1 MADPRSTD
9 PIVLGEVPTGPQ
21 MVELWRSTD
30 GRFAGSRSRIR
41 WARDVQNKEPATRS
55 APSDATAFTLP
66 ERLMAV
72 TMTNSMASQYGVPE
86 LTRYGRPSPTDKAD
100 EIETIMKATLERL
113 VDVVDLFGKGTQDGQ
128 WGVAV
133 LPAETDWASVPV
145 YSEEGYS
152 LDSEDRGPAD
162 AGYAGRDGARSRR
175 KYDKDREDWLSD
187 QDYVTVDLLD
197 PTDCAPILVRGTHG
211 RKFEARGIVVRR
223 LFSRED
229 LLVRGY
235 RCVALASERATLIP
249 RGDRP
254 NRIGKGGQL
263 WLYTAY
269 LTLWDDDKEALV
281 PCVAYSV
288 AGQTT
293 YRRAADSEEDQPA
306 LINLAETYGITTPM
320 WGYYWGMHTADPDP
334 DRVGIPFMDAYADLV
349 LALERM
355 IAAGV
360 YHAERSA
367 FRGSW
372 VEPGENVP
380 AAAYTETVENQL
392 RLKKFDAPQSGELV
406 TAPGRVIPDAPPPLG
421 SAATQMMAAMHMQLQ
436 QTAPDPSNPAGT
448 GASGHAMSLAS
459 GLIEAAHGDIPR
471 GVLACYQDLVCW
483 VLECLC
489 AVMRTYEVPYVLD
502 ANEELPPESPGARR
516 YVTQRYVLT
525 ERDIGRSYKLSAT
538 WRQKPDPTNVTLTM
552 DAAMRGFASHADV
565 LEARGETN
573 TNLKLAEILYYRAVM
588 TPGTPENLEL
598 SAYAA
603 RRRGEME
610 KAQQMELQAKGMLAP
625 QGTPNAAIA
634 PEAQQAAD
642 AAAGG
647 MPAEGPMG
655 PSGIQTGV
663 RSSIAASVQGATGG
677 GPTTADAM
685 AAGQLGVRPALA
697 GANGTAPGASGG
709 PV

>member
-1 MADPRSTD
+1 MSS
-9 PIVLGEVPTGPQ
+9 IL
-21 MVELWRSTD
+21 
-30 GRFAGSRSRIR
+30 
-41 WARDVQNKEPATRS
+41 
-55 APSDATAFTLP
+55 
-66 ERLMAV
+66 AV
-72 TMTNSMASQYGVPE
+72 GWD
-86 LTRYGRPSPTDKAD
+86 RK
-100 EIETIMKATLERL
+100 
-113 VDVVDLFGKGTQDGQ
+113 
-128 WGVAV
+128 
-133 LPAETDWASVPV
+133 V
-145 YSEEGYS
+145 Y
-152 LDSEDRGPAD
+152 
-162 AGYAGRDGARSRR
+162 
-175 KYDKDREDWLSD
+175 
-187 QDYVTVDLLD
+187 
-197 PTDCAPILVRGTHG
+197 I
-211 RKFEARGIVVRR
+211 
-223 LFSRED
+223 
-229 LLVRGY
+229 
-235 RCVALASERATLIP
+235 
-249 RGDRP
+249 
-254 NRIGKGGQL
+254 
-263 WLYTAY
+263 
-269 LTLWDDDKEALV
+269 WDDEKEALV

-293 YRRAADSEEDQPA
+293 YRRSEGSEEDQPA
-306 LINLAETYGITTPM
+306 LINLAETYGITTAM

-406 TAPGRVIPDAPPPLG
+406 TAPGRVMPDAPPPLG
-421 SAATQMMAAMHMQLQ
+421 SAATQMMAAMQQQLQ

-471 GVLACYQDLVCW
+471 GVLTCYQDLACW

-489 AVMRTYEVPYVLD
+489 AVMKTYGVPYVLD

-525 ERDIGRSYKLSAT
+525 ERDIGRSYRLSAT

-663 RSSIAASVQGATGG
+663 RSSIAASVQGAVGG
-677 GPTTADAM
+677 GPQTADSL
-685 AAGQLGVRPALA
+685 AAGAMGIRPALA